1 MDTSQ
6 VLDCRSN
13 IIGCS
18 SNLPVSLRTLIGLKF
33 NRARVLWIGVDLEWV
48 VWNIVEPVGVCGCH
62 SLTFN
67 LLVIF
72 SLWGFFGFFGFYFP
86 QFLPLSGVFF
96 FFFFFLFF
104 PIFCFCISYFS
115 ISFSHSSTRIYI
127 YLYQSVPHADQKHH
141 SITFIPHGCR

>member
-18 SNLPVSLRTLIGLKF
+18 SNLPVSPRTLIGLKF

-48 VWNIVEPVGVCGCH
+48 VWSIVEPVGVCGCH

-72 SLWGFFGFFGFYFP
+72 SLLGVFWIFWVLFSLI
-86 QFLPLSGVFF
+86 LPLSGVFF
-96 FFFFFLFF
+96 FFSFFFFLSFVF
-104 PIFCFCISYFS
+104 VFLISPSLFHIPLLGY
-115 ISFSHSSTRIYI
+115 IYI
-127 YLYQSVPHADQKHH
+127 CTNLYRMQIRN
-141 SITFIPHGCR
+141 ITQ